1 MPSSVEIGSSLDP
14 EESLIQITDS
24 SGSFNTP
31 EPPEKQQR
39 AESGGVPT
47 SSKKSQS
54 IRPPCSVAKARVQEN
69 SDIPIQENREIPAAT
84 DAEPITTSIVSVVAS
99 DVGTVSVAS
108 SRYSALLRAR
118 ELTRLKNQNR
128 EAEAEAA
135 AAAEAAAQRRA
146 AAEAE
151 RAAADDD
158 AA

>member
-1 MPSSVEIGSSLDP
+1 MMPSSVEIGSSLDP

-54 IRPPCSVAKARVQEN
+54 VRPPCSVAKARAQEV
-69 SDIPIQENREIPAAT
+69 REDPTQVREDPTRQACEGPTAT
-84 DAEPITTSIVSVVAS
+84 DAESITTSIVSVVAS

-108 SRYSALLRAR
+108 SRY
-118 ELTRLKNQNR
+118 
-128 EAEAEAA
+128 
-135 AAAEAAAQRRA
+135 
-146 AAEAE
+146 
-151 RAAADDD
+151 
-158 AA
+158 